1 MLKWSVLKRKS
12 NVEKRLWFVKE
23 GVWNFTQGS
32 SGMSPERMSPA
43 DLKEVGQLVR
53 RLSGG
58 KSLPREGK
66 VSAKVLRQDTTYTFK
81 NHVWLE
87 QSEQWSKGNQGGQV
101 RGLKGGRRV
110 PEESPASRSKH
121 RGFSSEKGCTG
132 RGMKELPLLYQFL

>member
-1 MLKWSVLKRKS
+1 
-12 NVEKRLWFVKE
+12 
-23 GVWNFTQGS
+23 
-32 SGMSPERMSPA
+32 MSPERMSPA

-87 QSEQWSKGNQGGQV
+87 QSEQ
-101 RGLKGGRRV
+101 
-110 PEESPASRSKH
+110 
-121 RGFSSEKGCTG
+121 
-132 RGMKELPLLYQFL
+132 